1 MWALNL
7 SKHQSWHDSLKA
19 VLFSYECRTCL
30 LLATIPMTMSIIN
43 SSWLFT
49 EISSLDPWVNVGY
62 FLHYSDPSWGNWYY
76 KIARLTWI
84 IPGFI
89 TYHIFQPIVANC
101 VLHLSYLILAILFF
115 YLAVARLFNQSIA
128 FVTAACFAV
137 FTPFHQPGW
146 FDYQNTPAGT
156 YYLISFYLL
165 TSAVLSKN
173 SRAHLIAAGVAYGA
187 TLHATI
193 GFVNMAPILVSHYV
207 VLYRQCYY
215 QTPARRVVLATFF
228 WFLIGGAALT
238 VLLGLVNLAVGRD
251 FLFFRQLFEIVIS
264 SVQDSRGQAQ
274 WWIPLSTSWV
284 GDINYMRYL
293 GFGLVILVGCIV
305 QSVGAIFRSR
315 PNPIAVSLQ
324 LEYIYAAVL
333 WIVWQMFG
341 QTALEPESFAYPLY
355 PVMFLA
361 LAAIAANWSNVSS
374 PRRTY
379 FSMYLVLAA
388 VLISTLAFSLGDYLF
403 HWPRQASL
411 IVLALAT
418 VCVVFFAISRARLA
432 FLMAGV
438 LAYSEMNAFVAVYT
452 GRNYALAEPCKDR
465 VGAYGA
471 LIDAEDFLSRYVRN
485 TNEMFLWWN
494 QNEAFHDGVSCNMQ
508 VANFAWSLAA
518 LGLFNYLAPPWTGM
532 PQAVSLPPSSFSN
545 VTGARKIAVLTA
557 DYSNLEALL
566 SQFKKLGVNLRINGE
581 TIIRT
586 SRFAFNLYVLGLDED
601 HRDTMQIK
609 TSGVA
614 SKILVRSATYGANCY
629 AAIGNATNKLQAAC
643 GGKASCDYGV
653 DVANLRDPVRGCEKE
668 FTVEYTCDANG
679 AARTARLPGEANG
692 KSIYLSCR

>member
-1 MWALNL
+1 MASILFVWVASFLSNLQAWADMDTGSTPCGNSARYRSLRKNQSSQDSIQAIVL
-7 SKHQSWHDSLKA
+7 SHSG
-19 VLFSYECRTCL
+19 RTCL
-30 LLATIPMTMSIIN
+30 LLAAIPLTMAIIN
-43 SSWLFT
+43 STWLFT
-49 EISSLDPWVNVGY
+49 GISSLDPWVNVGS
-62 FLHYSDPSWGNWYY
+62 FLHYSDPSWGKGYY
-76 KIARLTWI
+76 KFARLTWI

-89 TYHIFQPIVANC
+89 AYHIFQPIVANC
-101 VLHLSYLILAILFF
+101 LLHLSYLILAIIYF
-115 YLAVARLFNQSIA
+115 YLTLARLFNQSIA
-128 FVTAACFAV
+128 FVTAACFGV
-137 FTPFHQPGW
+137 FVHLHQPVSG
-146 FDYQNTPAGT
+146 FDYQNTAAGT

-165 TSAVLSKN
+165 TSAVLLKN
-173 SRAHLIAAGVAYGA
+173 SRTHLIAAGVAYGA

-193 GFVNMAPILVSHYV
+193 GFVNMAPILVCHYV

-215 QTPARRVVLATFF
+215 QTPAKCVVFATFL

-264 SVQDSRGQAQ
+264 YVQNSQGQAQ
-274 WWIPLSTSWV
+274 WWIPLSTGWV

-324 LEYIYAAVL
+324 VQYIYAAVL
-333 WIVWQMFG
+333 WIVWQMLG
-341 QTALEPESFAYPLY
+341 QTALAPEYFAYPLY

-374 PRRTY
+374 ARRTY

-388 VLISTLAFSLGDYLF
+388 VLISTLAFSLGDYLL
-403 HWPRQASL
+403 HWPNQASF

-418 VCVVFFAISRARLA
+418 VCVVFLAISRARLA

-438 LAYSEMNAFVAVYT
+438 LAYSEMNAFVATYT
-452 GRNYALAEPCKDR
+452 GKNYALAEPCKDR

-471 LIDAEDFLSRYVRN
+471 LIDAEGFLSRYVRN
-485 TNEMFLWWN
+485 TNEMFFWWN
-494 QNEAFHDGVSCNMQ
+494 QNEVLHDGRSCNMQ
-508 VANFAWSLAA
+508 VASFAMSLAS
-518 LGLFNYLAPPWTGM
+518 LGLFNYLATPWTGM
-532 PQAVSLPPSSFSN
+532 PQAVSLPASSFSD

-566 SQFKKLGVNLRINGE
+566 SQFKKLGINLRIDGQ

-586 SRFAFNLYVLGLDED
+586 SRFAFNLYVLGLEQH
-601 HRDTMQIK
+601 HRE
-609 TSGVA
+609 G
-614 SKILVRSATYGANCY
+614 
-629 AAIGNATNKLQAAC
+629 
-643 GGKASCDYGV
+643 
-653 DVANLRDPVRGCEKE
+653 
-668 FTVEYTCDANG
+668 
-679 AARTARLPGEANG
+679 
-692 KSIYLSCR
+692 